1 MSRILVGGGLGMI
14 TEIRREPPVF
24 PSVPRRGIIL
34 ALGVLFLAVALF
46 NVWMSGRYYRI
57 GYTTSLAVAERRG
70 LEQERMLLKTELLT
84 LQSPARIEQI
94 ARNRLGMVDPKTER
108 ILRVR

>member
-1 MSRILVGGGLGMI
+1 MI

-24 PSVPRRGIIL
+24 PSVPRRGIFL
-34 ALGVLFLAVALF
+34 VLGVLFLAVALF

-57 GYTTSLAVAERRG
+57 GYTTSRAVEERRG
-70 LEQERMLLKTELLT
+70 LEQERMLLKTEQLT
-84 LQSPARIEQI
+84 LRSPARIEDI